1 MLPMVLVCCSRY
13 GRIGKALPMALLAVL
28 SSMAMA
34 ASGWSLVDG
43 SYQTILANR
52 SSELV
57 IWRLAENQEVM
68 VLDFPGMAQQGRTF
82 NRITQLIEQF
92 SEPYKRVLT
101 MDELQKYF
109 EAIRRNDANFA
120 YGHDVLVSELVLF
133 YNLVDRD
140 KVELFPEELALRDFL
155 IEQNLMRVWR
165 GIYQAVK
172 PDQVL
177 ISVPQIRE
185 RGEREPRITAQ
196 ARRAVMLHELA
207 HGEYYTNVYYAR
219 YCRKYWSDIL
229 TDNQREIF
237 SRFLGKYNYNVNR
250 QELLINEMQAYLMF
264 TPDPQSFSAEKLGI
278 TETELH
284 LMRKSFRNGRPPTKL
299 PLDNE

>member
-1 MLPMVLVCCSRY
+1 MLPMVLIS
-13 GRIGKALPMALLAVL
+13 KTLTAALLAIWGSVV
-28 SSMAMA
+28 MA

-43 SYQTILANR
+43 SYQTILANK

-57 IWRLAENQEVM
+57 VWRLAENQEIM
-68 VLDFPGMAQQGRTF
+68 VLDFPSMAQQGRTF

-140 KVELFPEELALRDFL
+140 KVELFSEELALRDFL

-165 GIYQAVK
+165 GIYQAVR
-172 PDQVL
+172 PGQVL
-177 ISVPQIRE
+177 ISVPQTQE
-185 RGEREPRITAQ
+185 RTESEPRITAQ

-207 HGEYYTNVYYAR
+207 HGEYYTNAYYAR

-237 SRFLGKYNYNVNR
+237 SRFLSKYNYDINR
-250 QELLINEMQAYLMF
+250 QELLVNEMQAYLMF

-278 TETELH
+278 TETELN
-284 LMRKSFRNGRPPTKL
+284 LMRKSFRDGRPPTRL
-299 PLDNE
+299 PLNG

>member
-1 MLPMVLVCCSRY
+1 MLPVVLIR
-13 GRIGKALPMALLAVL
+13 KALAAALLAVWC
-28 SSMAMA
+28 SVVVA
-34 ASGWSLVDG
+34 ASGWSLIDG
-43 SYQTILANR
+43 SYQTILTNK

-57 IWRLAENQEVM
+57 VWRLTENPEVM
-68 VLDFPGMAQQGRTF
+68 VLDFPSMAQQGRTF

-155 IEQNLMRVWR
+155 IEQNLVRIWR

-177 ISVPQIRE
+177 VSVPQTRE
-185 RGEREPRITAQ
+185 RAEGEPRITPL
-196 ARRAVMLHELA
+196 ARRAIMLHELA

-229 TDNQREIF
+229 TDNQRDIF
-237 SRFLGKYNYNVNR
+237 SRFLSKYNYNVNR
-250 QELLINEMQAYLMF
+250 QELLVNEMQAYLMF

-284 LMRKSFRNGRPPTKL
+284 LMRKSFRDGRPPTRL
-299 PLDNE
+299 PLN